1 MKVSNRA
8 EQYLEK
14 ADKLYLRFLT
24 NLSHIFFS
32 DIKKLILIIFVINL
46 CLIIDV
52 AICTSPEFIQE
63 QIMSPFGISTFIL
76 ITSGSI
82 FGQLY
87 LQKFAEKDNKELLS
101 KSKYLL
107 RITKINK
114 TTSYILIVNLV
125 IVILSVIIFSKF
137 SIINLLLANNISV
150 VVGSYML
157 GSFGLKFFMWYLE
170 RRNSV
175 IILLYG
181 LGFIFFAFC
190 NFIIFMSDNFL
201 LIEKPVFI
209 TPYLPIIYPEVQD
222 NIFGYIVKYWTYL
235 QTLSFIMLLSASYIL
250 LSHYSERINRYKL
263 IFILTLVFIIFMT
276 SKLDSFNILDVSD
289 DDKNLFF
296 YYIFQSLINTVGG
309 VIFGYSF
316 WIVANKLEIDNPIRR
331 YLIMTAI
338 GFIIIYTVTQS
349 TVIATAY
356 PPYGLSSLSF
366 IISSIYLVNFGL
378 YSSAISL
385 SHDVQLRNKI
395 RTLTVNH
402 KSLLGNI
409 GQAQMTSELQKAI
422 TDVKDVVDKEEQEL
436 KEKTGI
442 ESTLTK
448 ENVENYMEQVLQ
460 EMMKSKNKSK
470 S

>member
-1 MKVSNRA
+1 MLFLNNFSHILFFDTK
-8 EQYLEK
+8 
-14 ADKLYLRFLT
+14 KLYFF
-24 NLSHIFFS
+24 IF
-32 DIKKLILIIFVINL
+32 IINL

-63 QIMSPFGISTFIL
+63 EIMSPFGISTFIF
-76 ITSGSI
+76 ITLGAC

-87 LQKFAEKDNKELLS
+87 LQKFVEKDNKELLS
-101 KSKYLL
+101 KSKYLSL
-107 RITKINK
+107 ITKINK
-114 TTSYILIVNLV
+114 ITSYILIINLV
-125 IVILSVIIFSKF
+125 IVILSVVIFSNF
-137 SIINLLLANNISV
+137 SIINLLLANNISIIV
-150 VVGSYML
+150 SSYTL
-157 GSFGLKFFMWYLE
+157 GSFAFKFLLWYFE

-201 LIEKPVFI
+201 LIEKPLLI
-209 TPYLPIIYPEVQD
+209 TSSMPIIYPEVED
-222 NIFGYIVKYWTYL
+222 NIFGYIIKYWVYL
-235 QTLSFIMLLSASYIL
+235 HTLSFIMLLIASYLL
-250 LSHYSERINRYKL
+250 LSHYSEKINRYKL
-263 IFILTLVFIIFMT
+263 IIILTLVFVIYMT
-276 SKLDSFNILDVSD
+276 GKLDSYNILEVSD
-289 DDKNLFF
+289 DDENLFL

-316 WIVANKLEIDNPIRR
+316 WIVAKKLELDNPIRKF
-331 YLIMTAI
+331 LITTAI
-338 GFIIIYTVTQS
+338 GFIIIYTVTQT

-356 PPYGLSSLSF
+356 PPFGLSSLSF

-422 TDVKDVVDKEEQEL
+422 TDVKDVVDKEEEEL

-442 ESTLTK
+442 ESTLTE

-460 EMMKSKNKSK
+460 EIMKSKKK
-470 S
+470 

>member
-1 MKVSNRA
+1 LFFSNN
-8 EQYLEK
+8 
-14 ADKLYLRFLT
+14 F
-24 NLSHIFFS
+24 SHIFS
-32 DIKKLILIIFVINL
+32 DGKKYYLFILIVNI

-52 AICTSPEFIQE
+52 SIGTAPEFIPKE
-63 QIMSPFGISTFIL
+63 IMSPFGISTFIFVSL
-76 ITSGSI
+76 VSI

-87 LQKFAEKDNKELLS
+87 LQKFAENGNTKLLS
-101 KSKYLL
+101 KSKYLFL
-107 RITKINK
+107 ITKINK
-114 TTSYILIVNLV
+114 TTSYILIVNLIV
-125 IVILSVIIFSKF
+125 VILSVVTFTNF

-150 VVGSYML
+150 IVGSSLL
-157 GSFGLKFFMWYLE
+157 GSLGLKFLLWYFE
-170 RRNSV
+170 RRNSI

-201 LIEKPVFI
+201 LIEKPLLI
-209 TPYLPIIYPEVQD
+209 NPSMPIIYPNVED
-222 NIFGYIVKYWTYL
+222 NIFGYIIKYWTYIE
-235 QTLSFIMLLSASYIL
+235 TLSIVMLLIASYLL
-250 LSHYSERINRYKL
+250 LSHYSEKINRYKL
-263 IFILTLVFIIFMT
+263 IFILVSVFIIYMA
-276 SKLDSFNILDVSD
+276 SNLDTYKILEISGD
-289 DDKNLFF
+289 DANLFY
-296 YYIFQSLINTVGG
+296 YYIFQSLSSTLGG

-316 WIVANKLEIDNPIRR
+316 WRVANKLELDNPIRR
-331 YLIMTAI
+331 YLITTAI
-338 GFIIIYTVTQS
+338 GFIIIYTVTQT

-409 GQAQMTSELQKAI
+409 GQAQMTSNLQKVI
-422 TDVKDVVDKEEQEL
+422 TEVKDVVDKEEEEL
-436 KEKTGI
+436 KAKTGI
-442 ESTLTK
+442 ESTLTQ

-460 EMMKSKNKSK
+460 EIMKSKKKSNPT
-470 S
+470 SQ

>member
-1 MKVSNRA
+1 MLFSNN
-8 EQYLEK
+8 
-14 ADKLYLRFLT
+14 F
-24 NLSHIFFS
+24 SHTLFA
-32 DIKKLILIIFVINL
+32 DIKKLYLFIFIINF

-52 AICTSPEFIQE
+52 AISTAPEFIPKE
-63 QIMSPFGISTFIL
+63 IMSPYGISTFIL
-76 ITSGSI
+76 ITVGSI

-87 LQKFAEKDNKELLS
+87 LQKFAEKDNKELLA

-107 RITKINK
+107 LITKINK
-114 TTSYILIVNLV
+114 TTSYILIGNLV
-125 IVILSVIIFSKF
+125 IVILSVVIFSNF
-137 SIINLLLANNISV
+137 SIINLLVGNNISL
-150 VVGSYML
+150 VVGSFLL
-157 GSFGLKFFMWYLE
+157 GSFGLKFFIWYLE
-170 RRNSV
+170 RRNSL

-201 LIEKPVFI
+201 LIEKPLLI
-209 TPYLPIIYPEVQD
+209 SPSMPIIYPDVEN
-222 NIFGYIVKYWTYL
+222 NIFGYIIKYWSYI
-235 QTLSFIMLLSASYIL
+235 QTLSFIMLLIASYLL
-250 LSHYSERINRYKL
+250 LSHYTEKINRYKL
-263 IFILTLVFIIFMT
+263 IFILTLVFIIYMT
-276 SKLDSFNILDVSD
+276 SNLDTYNILEISD
-289 DDKNLFF
+289 DDANLFY
-296 YYIFQSLINTVGG
+296 YYIFQSLSSTLGG

-316 WIVANKLEIDNPIRR
+316 WIVAYKLELDNPIRK
-331 YLIMTAI
+331 YLMTTAI
-338 GFIIIYTVTQS
+338 GFIIIYTVTQT

-442 ESTLTK
+442 ESTLTE

-460 EMMKSKNKSK
+460 EIMKSKNKSK

>member
-1 MKVSNRA
+1 LLNN
-8 EQYLEK
+8 
-14 ADKLYLRFLT
+14 F
-24 NLSHIFFS
+24 SHILFS
-32 DIKKLILIIFVINL
+32 DIKKLYLCVLIINL

-63 QIMSPFGISTFIL
+63 EIMSPLGISIFIL
-76 ITSGSI
+76 LIIGSI

-87 LQKFAEKDNKELLS
+87 LQKFAERENKELLS

-107 RITKINK
+107 LITRITKF
-114 TTSYILIVNLV
+114 TSYILIFNLLM
-125 IVILSVIIFSKF
+125 VILSVVIFSNF

-150 VVGSYML
+150 VGGSYML
-157 GSFGLKFFMWYLE
+157 GSFGCKFLIWYFE
-170 RRNSV
+170 RRNSI

-201 LIEKPVFI
+201 LIEKPLLI
-209 TPYLPIIYPEVQD
+209 TPSMPIIYPEVQD
-222 NIFGYIVKYWTYL
+222 NIFGYIIKYYVYL
-235 QTLSFIMLLSASYIL
+235 HTISFIMLLIASYLL
-250 LSHYSERINRYKL
+250 LSHYSEKINRYKL
-263 IFILTLVFIIFMT
+263 IFILTVVFLLYMT
-276 SKLDSFNILDVSD
+276 SNLDSYGILEISD
-289 DDKNLFF
+289 DEENLFY
-296 YYIFQSLINTVGG
+296 YYIFQSLITTIGG

-316 WIVANKLEIDNPIRR
+316 WIVANKLELDNPIRK

-338 GFIIIYTVTQS
+338 GFIIIYTVTQT
-349 TVIATAY
+349 TVIATAF
-356 PPYGLSSLSF
+356 PPYGLASLSF

-385 SHDVQLRNKI
+385 SHDIQLRNKI
-395 RTLTVNH
+395 RSLTITH

-442 ESTLTK
+442 DSTMN
-448 ENVENYMEQVLQ
+448 EEMVQDYMEQVLQ
-460 EMMKSKNKSK
+460 EIMKSKNKNK
-470 S
+470 P

>member
-1 MKVSNRA
+1 MLNNFSHILFSTIK
-8 EQYLEK
+8 
-14 ADKLYLRFLT
+14 KLYLFV
-24 NLSHIFFS
+24 
-32 DIKKLILIIFVINL
+32 LIINL

-52 AICTSPEFIQE
+52 SICTSPEFIQE
-63 QIMSPFGISTFIL
+63 EIMSPLGISIFIL
-76 ITSGSI
+76 LTIGSI

-87 LQKFAEKDNKELLS
+87 LQKFAKRENKELLS

-107 RITKINK
+107 LITRITKF
-114 TTSYILIVNLV
+114 TSYILIFNLLM
-125 IVILSVIIFSKF
+125 VILSVAIFSNF

-150 VVGSYML
+150 VGGSYML
-157 GSFGLKFFMWYLE
+157 GSFGFKFLIWYFE
-170 RRNSV
+170 RRNSI

-201 LIEKPVFI
+201 LIEKPLLI
-209 TPYLPIIYPEVQD
+209 TPSMPIIYPEVQD
-222 NIFGYIVKYWTYL
+222 NIFGYIIKYYVYL
-235 QTLSFIMLLSASYIL
+235 HTISFIMLLIASYLL
-250 LSHYSERINRYKL
+250 LSHYSEKINRYKL
-263 IFILTLVFIIFMT
+263 IFILTVVFFLYMT
-276 SKLDSFNILDVSD
+276 SNLDSYGILEISD
-289 DDKNLFF
+289 DEENLFY
-296 YYIFQSLINTVGG
+296 YYIFQSLITTVGG

-316 WIVANKLEIDNPIRR
+316 WIVANKLELDNPIRK

-338 GFIIIYTVTQS
+338 GFIIIYTVTQT
-349 TVIATAY
+349 TVIATAF
-356 PPYGLSSLSF
+356 PPYGLASLSF

-385 SHDVQLRNKI
+385 SHDIQLRDKI
-395 RTLTVNH
+395 RSLTITH

-442 ESTLTK
+442 DSTIN
-448 ENVENYMEQVLQ
+448 EEMVEDYMEQVLQ
-460 EMMKSKNKSK
+460 EIMKSKNKNK

>member
-1 MKVSNRA
+1 LLNN
-8 EQYLEK
+8 
-14 ADKLYLRFLT
+14 F
-24 NLSHIFFS
+24 SHILFS
-32 DIKKLILIIFVINL
+32 DIKKLYLCVLIINL

-63 QIMSPFGISTFIL
+63 EIMSPLGISIFIL
-76 ITSGSI
+76 LIIGSI

-87 LQKFAEKDNKELLS
+87 LQKFAERENKELLS

-107 RITKINK
+107 LITRITKF
-114 TTSYILIVNLV
+114 TSYILIFNLLM
-125 IVILSVIIFSKF
+125 VILSVVIFSNF

-150 VVGSYML
+150 VGGSYML
-157 GSFGLKFFMWYLE
+157 GSFGFKFLIWYFE
-170 RRNSV
+170 RRNSI

-201 LIEKPVFI
+201 LIEKPLLI
-209 TPYLPIIYPEVQD
+209 TPSMPIIYPEVQD
-222 NIFGYIVKYWTYL
+222 NIFGYIIKYYVYL
-235 QTLSFIMLLSASYIL
+235 HTISFIMLLIASYLL
-250 LSHYSERINRYKL
+250 LSHYSEKINRYKL
-263 IFILTLVFIIFMT
+263 IFILTVVFLLYMT
-276 SKLDSFNILDVSD
+276 SNLDSYGILEISD
-289 DDKNLFF
+289 DEENLFY
-296 YYIFQSLINTVGG
+296 YYIFQSLITTIGG

-316 WIVANKLEIDNPIRR
+316 WIVANKLELDNPIRK

-338 GFIIIYTVTQS
+338 GFIIIYTVTQT
-349 TVIATAY
+349 TVIATAF
-356 PPYGLSSLSF
+356 PPYGLASLSF

-385 SHDVQLRNKI
+385 SHDIQLRNKI
-395 RTLTVNH
+395 RSLTITH

-442 ESTLTK
+442 DSTMN
-448 ENVENYMEQVLQ
+448 EEMVQDYMEQVLQ
-460 EMMKSKNKSK
+460 EIMKSKNKNK
-470 S
+470 P

>member
-1 MKVSNRA
+1 MQFLNNFSLIVS
-8 EQYLEK
+8 K
-14 ADKLYLRFLT
+14 
-24 NLSHIFFS
+24 
-32 DIKKLILIIFVINL
+32 IKKLYFFIFIINL

-52 AICTSPEFIQE
+52 AICTSPEFIHE
-63 QIMSPFGISTFIL
+63 EIISPFGILTFIM
-76 ITSGSI
+76 ITLGTI

-87 LQKFAEKDNKELLS
+87 LQKFVEKDNEELLS

-107 RITKINK
+107 LITKINK
-114 TTSYILIVNLV
+114 ITLYILIGNLG
-125 IVILSVIIFSKF
+125 IVILSVMILSNF

-150 VVGSYML
+150 IVSSYLL
-157 GSFGLKFFMWYLE
+157 GSFGFKFLIWYFE
-170 RRNSV
+170 RRNSI

-201 LIEKPVFI
+201 LIEKPLLI
-209 TPYLPIIYPEVQD
+209 TPSMSIIYPDVQD
-222 NIFGYIVKYWTYL
+222 NIFGYITKYWVYL
-235 QTLSFIMLLSASYIL
+235 HTLSFIMLLIASYLL
-250 LSHYSERINRYKL
+250 LSHYSEKINRYKL
-263 IFILTLVFIIFMT
+263 IFILTLVFIIYIT
-276 SKLDSFNILDVSD
+276 GKLDSYNILEISD
-289 DDKNLFF
+289 DDENLFF

-309 VIFGYSF
+309 LIFGYSF
-316 WIVANKLEIDNPIRR
+316 WIVANKLELDNPIRR

-338 GFIIIYTVTQS
+338 GFIIIYTVTQT

-356 PPYGLSSLSF
+356 PPYGLPSLSF

-395 RTLTVNH
+395 RTLTVTH

-422 TDVKDVVDKEEQEL
+422 TDVKDIVDKEEQEL

-442 ESTLTK
+442 ESTLTE
-448 ENVENYMEQVLQ
+448 ENVEDYMEQVLQ
-460 EMMKSKNKSK
+460 ELMKSKNKSK
-470 S
+470 PNS

>member
-1 MKVSNRA
+1 MLVLN
-8 EQYLEK
+8 
-14 ADKLYLRFLT
+14 
-24 NLSHIFFS
+24 NFFNILFVN
-32 DIKKLILIIFVINL
+32 IKKLFFIIFIINL

-63 QIMSPFGISTFIL
+63 EIMSPFGISTFIL
-76 ITSGSI
+76 ITLGTI

-87 LQKFAEKDNKELLS
+87 LQKFVEKDNKDLLS

-107 RITKINK
+107 LITKINK
-114 TTSYILIVNLV
+114 TTSYILICNLF
-125 IVILSVIIFSKF
+125 IVILSVAIFSKF
-137 SIINLLLANNISV
+137 SVINLLLANNISV
-150 VVGSYML
+150 FVSSYML
-157 GSFGLKFFMWYLE
+157 GSFGFKFLKWYHE

-175 IILLYG
+175 ILLLYG
-181 LGFIFFAFC
+181 LGFIFFTFC

-201 LIEKPVFI
+201 LIEKPLLI
-209 TPYLPIIYPEVQD
+209 TSSMPIIYPEIED
-222 NIFGYIVKYWTYL
+222 NIFGYIIKYWVYL
-235 QTLSFIMLLSASYIL
+235 HTLSFIMLLIASYLL
-250 LSHYSERINRYKL
+250 LSHYSEKINRYRL
-263 IFILTLVFIIFMT
+263 IFILILVFIIYIT
-276 SKLDSFNILDVSD
+276 GKLDSYNLLEISD
-289 DDKNLFF
+289 NDENLFS
-296 YYIFQSLINTVGG
+296 YYIFQSLINTLGG
-309 VIFGYSF
+309 LIFGYSF
-316 WIVANKLEIDNPIRR
+316 WIVANKLELNNPIRK

-338 GFIIIYTVTQS
+338 GFIIIYTVTQT

-356 PPYGLSSLSF
+356 PPYGLSALSF
-366 IISSIYLVNFGL
+366 IASSIYLVSFGL

-442 ESTLTK
+442 ESTLTE

-460 EMMKSKNKSK
+460 ELMKSKNKK
-470 S
+470 NTNPQ

>member
-1 MKVSNRA
+1 M
-8 EQYLEK
+8 
-14 ADKLYLRFLT
+14 LYLNNF
-24 NLSHIFFS
+24 SHTLFS
-32 DIKKLILIIFVINL
+32 NIKTLYLLVFIINL

-52 AICTSPEFIQE
+52 AIGTAPEFIPKE
-63 QIMSPFGISTFIL
+63 IMSLFGISTFIL
-76 ITSGSI
+76 ITLGSI

-87 LQKFAEKDNKELLS
+87 LQKFAERDNKELLS

-107 RITKINK
+107 LITKINK
-114 TTSYILIVNLV
+114 TTSYILIGNLV
-125 IVILSVIIFSKF
+125 IVILSVVIFSNF

-150 VVGSYML
+150 IVGSFML
-157 GSFGLKFFMWYLE
+157 GSFGLRFLIWYFE

-201 LIEKPVFI
+201 LIEKPLFI
-209 TPYLPIIYPEVQD
+209 TPSMPIIYPEVED
-222 NIFGYIVKYWTYL
+222 NIFGYITKYWTYI
-235 QTLSFIMLLSASYIL
+235 QTLSFIMLLIASYLL
-250 LSHYSERINRYKL
+250 LSHYSEKINRYKL
-263 IFILTLVFIIFMT
+263 IFILTLVFIIYMT
-276 SKLDSFNILDVSD
+276 SNLDTYNILEVPND
-289 DDKNLFF
+289 DATLFY
-296 YYIFQSLINTVGG
+296 YYIFQSLSITLGG

-316 WIVANKLEIDNPIRR
+316 WIVANKLELDNPLRK
-331 YLIMTAI
+331 YLITTAI
-338 GFIIIYTVTQS
+338 GFIIIYTVTQT

-356 PPYGLSSLSF
+356 PPFGLSSLSF

-422 TDVKDVVDKEEQEL
+422 TDVKDVVDKEEEEL

-442 ESTLTK
+442 ESTLTE

-460 EMMKSKNKSK
+460 EIMKSKKK
-470 S
+470 